1 MQVQIL
7 GFRKRNRRSDELPPI
22 LKHFKS
28 STKPPNDRRAIAKS
42 VAPKKTADSDRT
54 EPRPLKPPAERGDP
68 NFMTSLAR
76 GLAVICA
83 FSHHRR
89 SLTIR
94 QISELT
100 GLPRATVR
108 RCLYTLARLGYATS
122 DHRSFELEPK
132 ILELGHAYL
141 SSRPLATAAQPVLD
155 RLCHTVHESCSIA
168 VLEGDDVL
176 YVARAAGAPRIL
188 SVDLGVG
195 SRLPAY
201 CTSMGRILLAHQ
213 PEDRLQRYLGRAEF
227 PLRTKRTITS
237 SAKLADEL
245 AEVKR
250 KGYCIVDQELEMGLR
265 SIAVPVFGKAGAVV
279 CAMNVGTQAAR
290 ISIAEL
296 RETIFPRLRA
306 AGEQLSAILSQNC

>member
-1 MQVQIL
+1 
-7 GFRKRNRRSDELPPI
+7 
-22 LKHFKS
+22 
-28 STKPPNDRRAIAKS
+28 
-42 VAPKKTADSDRT
+42 
-54 EPRPLKPPAERGDP
+54 
-68 NFMTSLAR
+68 MTSLAR
-76 GLAVICA
+76 GLSVICA

-94 QISELT
+94 QISDLT

-108 RCLYTLARLGYATS
+108 RCLYTLAKLGYAAS

-168 VLEGDDVL
+168 VLESDDVL
-176 YVARAAGAPRIL
+176 YVARAAATPRIL

-213 PEDRLQRYLGRAEF
+213 SADRLQQYLGRAEF
-227 PLRTKRTITS
+227 PLRTKRTITLP
-237 SAKLADEL
+237 ARLADEL

-250 KGYCIVDQELEMGLR
+250 KGYCIVDQELEIGLR
-265 SIAVPVFGKAGAVV
+265 SIAVPVFGKAGAVI

-290 ISIAEL
+290 VSIAEL
-296 RETIFPRLRA
+296 RETIYPRLRA
-306 AGEQLSAILSQNC
+306 AGEQLSTILSQNC